1 MPSYRYDPLSPQD
14 ASFLWAETASTPMHI
29 GVAFI
34 ADAGPLRN
42 PAGGVDIARIREF
55 IASRLHR
62 IPRYRQRILF
72 TPLRRRAVWVDDDH
86 FSIDYHVRHTALPR
100 PGTREQLQQLIG
112 RIGSQA
118 LDRARPLWELWV
130 IEGLEDG
137 ESFAL
142 ISKVH
147 HCMTDGVSGAELM
160 TVLMSLSPSDEAGP
174 LVAYVPRP
182 VPSSLELRRDDLID
196 LVGGPM
202 HAVQTLREM
211 FDAGRR
217 SQLGLALRGV
227 VDLIASGIV
236 PASETPLNQTIGPHR
251 RFECFAQD
259 LSAVKAVKDKLG
271 GTLNDVVL
279 ATVAGGMRRFLKRRR
294 CDVSRLEF
302 RVATPVSVRSTVETE
317 SLGNRVSAWI
327 LPLPLAQADPVRRL
341 AAIRATTRRL
351 KESNQALGADLLSA
365 VTEWTGTTLLS
376 LGTRLQT
383 VGRTHN
389 LIVTNVP
396 GPQLPLYLLGAP
408 LHEAYPIGPLF
419 PQQALIV
426 ALFSYA
432 GRLCWGLNA
441 DASLVPDLADLRR
454 DLEASFQ
461 DLALAAGPPTAD

>member
-1 MPSYRYDPLSPQD
+1 
-14 ASFLWAETASTPMHI
+14 
-29 GVAFI
+29 
-34 ADAGPLRN
+34 
-42 PAGGVDIARIREF
+42 
-55 IASRLHR
+55 
-62 IPRYRQRILF
+62 
-72 TPLRRRAVWVDDDH
+72 
-86 FSIDYHVRHTALPR
+86 VRHTALPR

-130 IEGLEDG
+130 IEGLEGG
-137 ESFAL
+137 ERFAL

-160 TVLMSLSPSDEAGP
+160 TVLMSTSPSEVSGP
-174 LVAYVPRP
+174 RVDYVPRP
-182 VPSSLELRRDDLID
+182 VPSALELRRDDLLD
-196 LVGGPM
+196 LIGGPL
-202 HAVQTLREM
+202 HAVQNLQEM
-211 FDAGRR
+211 FEAGRR

-236 PASETPLNQTIGPHR
+236 PSSETPLNQAIGPHR
-251 RFECFAQD
+251 RFDCFSQEVSD
-259 LSAVKAVKDKLG
+259 VKAVKDKLG

-279 ATVAGGMRRFLKRRR
+279 ATVAGGIRRFLKRRR
-294 CDVSRLEF
+294 VDVSRLDF
-302 RVATPVSVRSTVETE
+302 RVAAPVSVRSSTDRVA
-317 SLGNRVSAWI
+317 LGNRVSAWI
-327 LPLPLAQADPVRRL
+327 FPLPLAQADPVKRL

-376 LGTRLQT
+376 IGTSLQN

-396 GPQLPLYLLGAP
+396 GPQVPLYLLGAP

-419 PQQALIV
+419 QHQAVIV

-432 GRLCWGLNA
+432 GRLFWGLNA
-441 DASLVPDLADLRR
+441 DAALLPDLADLRR
-454 DLEASFQ
+454 DLEASFEE
-461 DLALAAGPPTAD
+461 LVGAAGSPSVD